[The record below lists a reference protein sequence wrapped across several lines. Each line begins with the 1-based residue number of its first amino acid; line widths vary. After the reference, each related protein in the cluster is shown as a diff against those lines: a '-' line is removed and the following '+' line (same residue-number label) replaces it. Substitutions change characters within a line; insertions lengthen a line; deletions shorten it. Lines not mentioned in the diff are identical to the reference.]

1 MGYLLDTNQC
11 VYLMNAIGKP
21 ASKHTS
27 YESNVLSKFNATTD
41 TMYISILVLAE
52 LYYGAINSDRQAD
65 NLSRIAMLKPKVNV
79 LDITEDLA
87 RFYADVR
94 MGYPK
99 GETKENFDLMIAT
112 TAMFYDFVLVS
123 NDKIFEK
130 FKPKLKLE
138 NWAV

>member
-11 VYLMNAIGKP
+11 IYLMNAIGKP
-21 ASKHTS
+21 DIKHTT
-27 YESNVLSKFNATTD
+27 YESNVLRKFNTTTD

-52 LYYGAINSDRQAD
+52 LYYGAINSNQQAD
-65 NLSRIAMLKPKVNV
+65 NLSRVAKLKLRLNV
-79 LDITEDLA
+79 LDVTEDLA

-112 TAMFYDFVLVS
+112 TAMFYDFILVS

-130 FKPKLKLE
+130 FKPKIKLE